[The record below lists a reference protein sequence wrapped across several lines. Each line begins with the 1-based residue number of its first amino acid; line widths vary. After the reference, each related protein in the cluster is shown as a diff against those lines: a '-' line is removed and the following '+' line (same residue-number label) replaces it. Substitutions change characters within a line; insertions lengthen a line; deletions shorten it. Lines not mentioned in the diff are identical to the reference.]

1 MASVPCRRISAAPAS
16 PATSTLTPRPAIW
29 SAEFLDRRLRQHQE
43 QQEIDALDLA
53 TDIILEVAG
62 ALETLKRTER
72 MR

>member
-1 MASVPCRRISAAPAS
+1 MR
-16 PATSTLTPRPAIW
+16 
-29 SAEFLDRRLRQHQE
+29 EHQE

-62 ALETLKRTER
+62 ALETLKRPEQ

>member
-1 MASVPCRRISAAPAS
+1 MASAPCRRLNAAPAS
-16 PATSTLTPRPAIW
+16 ASPSTLTPTKW
-29 SAEFLDRRLRQHQE
+29 SADFVDRRMREHQE

-62 ALETLKRTER
+62 ALETLKRPEQ